1 MLHLV
6 SNFHIKVFSTK
17 GIIAVPFFVMCL
29 SLISFSGVSQATAS
43 FTPAYKLAHQSI
55 AQLRFKEAAAIVERE
70 KKRDPNNRVAAYL
83 QAAMLC
89 AELFVN
95 EDQAHYENSQDKIDR
110 YISRIEDLPE
120 ASPFRNLFLGELYVA
135 QATLNGK
142 FKNNIKAAWQ
152 FYKAYNY
159 LTDNYERFP
168 EFAPTAIPL
177 GVLYA
182 AIGSLPDDYR
192 SMASLLGFEGS
203 VPQGMKMLRTSYER
217 LSADPRLSFFCPYAG
232 FVYSYVSFLLSTDV
246 VSPESLGLDVAK
258 SSVLIYAQVQIE
270 LDKGNAKK
278 ALEWLD
284 NRPTGD
290 EYLNFNYL
298 DYLQGKILLGLD
310 PDRCVFYFENYLKNN
325 TSQVYVKSTYRYLSW
340 YYLLDGKKR
349 KSDEMIENIF
359 LKGES
364 NTGADRQAIIEAR
377 QGFNSTLVKARVLFD
392 VGKYTEAEE
401 ELLRHSV
408 SHCCTSP
415 IDEAEYYYRMG
426 RIKQLQGRGYQAL
439 IWYEKAMSVKGLE
452 ANYSLGNSALQTA
465 EILRGSG
472 DVNGAKGYYK
482 KALKYSGFPFY
493 EGIHQKAKAAL
504 SEM

>member
-6 SNFHIKVFSTK
+6 SNFDIKVFVKK
-17 GIIAVPFFVMCL
+17 GIISVPFFVIFL
-29 SLISFSGVSQATAS
+29 WLFSAQVAAQATAR
-43 FTPAYKLAHQSI
+43 FTPAYKQAHQNI
-55 AQLRFKEAAAIVERE
+55 TQLRFKDAQAIINSE
-70 KKRDPNNRVAAYL
+70 KRRDPNNRVASYL
-83 QAAMLC
+83 QAAMVC

-95 EDQAHYENSQDKIDR
+95 EDQAHYENSQEKIDR
-110 YISRIEDLPE
+110 YISQIEDLPE
-120 ASPFRNLFLGELYVA
+120 SSPFRNLFLGELYVA

-152 FYKAYNY
+152 FYKAYDY
-159 LTDNYERFP
+159 LTDNYKRFP
-168 EFAPTAIPL
+168 DFAPTAIPL

-192 SMASLLGFEGS
+192 SMASLLGFQGG
-203 VPQGMKMLRTSYER
+203 VPEGMKMLKTSYER
-217 LSADPRLSFFCPYAG
+217 LSANPNLSFYRPYAG

-246 VSPESLGLDVAK
+246 VTPQGLGLDVAK
-258 SSVLIYAQVQIE
+258 SSVLIYAQAQIE
-270 LDKGNAKK
+270 LDRGNAKK

-284 NRPTGD
+284 NRPEGD
-290 EYLNFNYL
+290 AYINFNYL

-310 PDRCVFYFENYLKNN
+310 PERCVPYFEKYLQNN

-349 KSDEMIENIF
+349 KSDEMVANIF
-359 LKGES
+359 SKGED
-364 NTGADRQAIIEAR
+364 NTGADRQAVLEAR
-377 QGFNSTLVKARVLFD
+377 HGFNPTLVRARVLFD
-392 VGKYTEAEE
+392 VGKYEEAEKV
-401 ELLRHSV
+401 LSSHSV
-408 SHCCTSP
+408 GHCCPSA

-426 RIKQLQGRGYQAL
+426 RIKQQQKRGHQAL
-439 IWYEKAMSVKGLE
+439 IWYEKALAVKGLV

-472 DVNGAKGYYK
+472 DVSGAKGYYK
-482 KALKYSGFPFY
+482 KALTYSGFPFY

-504 SEM
+504 AEI

>member
-1 MLHLV
+1 M
-6 SNFHIKVFSTK
+6 
-17 GIIAVPFFVMCL
+17 VPFFVMCL
-29 SLISFSGVSQATAS
+29 WLFSLNGLGQATAS
-43 FTPAYKLAHQSI
+43 FTPAYKLAHQNI
-55 AQLRFKEAAAIVERE
+55 TQLRFGDAQAIIKRE

-83 QAAMLC
+83 QAAMVC

-95 EDQAHYENSQDKIDR
+95 EDQTHYENNQDKIDS
-110 YISRIEDLPE
+110 YISQIEDLPE

-152 FYKAYNY
+152 FYKAYDY

-168 EFAPTAIPL
+168 DFAPTAIPL

-203 VPQGMKMLRTSYER
+203 VPEGMKMLETSFER
-217 LSADPRLSFFCPYAG
+217 LSADPSLTFYRPYAG
-232 FVYSYVSFLLSTDV
+232 FVYSYVSFLLSSNV
-246 VSPESLGLDVAK
+246 VTPEALGLDVAK
-258 SSVLIYAQVQIE
+258 SSVLIYAQAQIE
-270 LDKGNAKK
+270 LDRGNAKK

-284 NRPTGD
+284 NRPEG
-290 EYLNFNYL
+290 EAYINFNYL

-310 PDRCVFYFENYLKNN
+310 PDRCVSYFERYLQNN

-359 LKGES
+359 LKGEN

-377 QGFNSTLVKARVLFD
+377 HGFNSTLVKARVLFD
-392 VGKYTEAEE
+392 VGKYTEAEA

-408 SHCCTSP
+408 GQCCSSP

-426 RIKQLQGRGYQAL
+426 RIKQQQGRGHQAL
-439 IWYEKAMSVKGLE
+439 IWYEKAMTVKGLD

-472 DVNGAKGYYK
+472 DVKGAKGYYK